1 MSPRQATRLLLA
13 GVFVFAAASAWAE
26 DAGPTAPMALT
37 SAQIVEQMQRHSHA
51 QTGELRQYKALRHY
65 AVEYRGFAT
74 TIDAKMD
81 VEASYDAAAGKS
93 LQIISQSGSHF
104 LCEKV
109 LKRAVDSEKEAMQN
123 KASTALSETNYRFR
137 LAGSETVAGRPA
149 YILDVEPLT
158 ASKFLFRGKIWVDAA
173 DFAVVKMETEP
184 AKSPSFWIARTL
196 IHYTGAKT
204 DGFWLPQLVR
214 SETKVRIG
222 GTAVLTIDYGSYTVV
237 PVATQAAAK
246 F

>member
-1 MSPRQATRLLLA
+1 MSPRPVTRLLLA
-13 GVFVFAAASAWAE
+13 GIFAFASATAWAE
-26 DAGPTAPMALT
+26 DAATAAPIVL
-37 SAQIVEQMQRHSHA
+37 SSSQIVEQMQRHSQA

-74 TIDAKMD
+74 TIEAKMD

-137 LAGSETVAGRPA
+137 FAGSDNVAGRPA

-158 ASKFLFRGKIWVDAA
+158 ASKFLFRGRIWVDAA

-196 IHYTGAKT
+196 IHYSSAKT
-204 DGFWLPQLVR
+204 DGFWLPQQMR
-214 SETKVRIG
+214 SETRVRIG
-222 GTAVLTIDYGSYTVV
+222 GTAVLTIDYGSYAVV
-237 PVATQAAAK
+237 SMPAGAAAGL
-246 F
+246 

>member
-1 MSPRQATRLLLA
+1 
-13 GVFVFAAASAWAE
+13 VFATASAWAE
-26 DAGPTAPMALT
+26 DAVKAAPMALT
-37 SAQIVEQMQRHSHA
+37 SAQIVERMVQHNRA

-81 VEASYDAAAGKS
+81 VEVSYDAATGKS
-93 LQIISQSGSHF
+93 LQIISQSGSHL

-109 LKRAVDSEKEAMQN
+109 LKRALDSEKEAMQN
-123 KASTALSETNYRFR
+123 KESTALSETNYRFH
-137 LAGSETVAGRPA
+137 LAGNDNVAGRPA
-149 YILDVEPLT
+149 YILDVEPVT
-158 ASKFLFRGKIWVDAA
+158 ASKFLFRGKVWVDAA

-204 DGFWLPQLVR
+204 GGFWLPQLVR

-237 PVATQAAAK
+237 PMPALAVAGL
-246 F
+246 